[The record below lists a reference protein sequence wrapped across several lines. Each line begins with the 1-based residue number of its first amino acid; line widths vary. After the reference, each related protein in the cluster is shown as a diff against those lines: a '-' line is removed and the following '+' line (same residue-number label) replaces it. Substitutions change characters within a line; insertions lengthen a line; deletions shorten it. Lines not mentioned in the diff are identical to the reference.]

1 MNCACRNFH
10 LSAKKEGKTKHAK
23 FAAGFCSNWTVV
35 GQALHIRQV
44 GEHQPDVTMGI
55 ARLRPSSITIFPASS
70 SSA

>member
-44 GEHQPDVTMGI
+44 GEHQLPLMS
-55 ARLRPSSITIFPASS
+55 PWE
-70 SSA
+70 